1 MTARGFPDW
10 VRGDVAATGI
20 AGRWPIPHEGET
32 LPVEA
37 GAYAL
42 AVFLDH
48 LMTVDLPGR
57 GSQRLAP
64 GWHLYL
70 GSARGPGG
78 LSARI
83 RRHFRRDRPMHWHID
98 RLTAA
103 PAGIAALAVPGGN
116 EWDLVA
122 TLLAYSRFRA
132 AVAGFGSTDCRRCPG
147 RLLIPNRRVGVS

>member
-10 VRGDVAATGI
+10 VRGDVAAAGI
-20 AGRWPIPHEGET
+20 AGRWLMPHEGET

-37 GAYAL
+37 GAYVL

-83 RRHFRRDRPMHWHID
+83 RRHFRRDRPERTSPSISHGSSHGS
-98 RLTAA
+98 
-103 PAGIAALAVPGGN
+103 PAKPPPK
-116 EWDLVA
+116 
-122 TLLAYSRFRA
+122 T
-132 AVAGFGSTDCRRCPG
+132 THG
-147 RLLIPNRRVGVS
+147 RECSQPDQHGRKT